1 VNRKTLTVLEFD
13 RIIRMLESKTSTA
26 MGRERAA
33 SLVPETSFDVVSR
46 RLAETDEA
54 FVVESRF
61 GPAPLSGIRDVRPS
75 LDRVR
80 IGGVLSPEELWDI
93 AETIA
98 AGRRL
103 KRFVLRVRGEVAI
116 PSLAALAEGLPDLS
130 DVEEPIRRSVG
141 ENGEILDGASDELAQ
156 VRREIR
162 AAERRVRERLEQLV
176 RSPSVVKMLQ
186 EPIVTIRNERF
197 VLPVKAE
204 HRASFGGIV
213 HDQSASGAT
222 LFIEPEPVV
231 ELNNR
236 LRELRLRER
245 REIER
250 VLAELSSYV
259 RNRHHELR
267 DGIDRLGELD
277 FRFAKAALA
286 REMRATLPVLNA
298 RGYLNIRKGRHP
310 LIAADRVVPL
320 DLELGGRFRTIVV
333 TGPNTGGKTVV
344 LKTVGLFCLMAA
356 SGLFVPAEEGTELAV
371 FDGVFADIGDEQSIE
386 QNLSTF
392 SGHMTNVVRILN
404 ELSPNSLVL
413 LDEIGAG
420 TDPEE
425 GAALAVA
432 ILDHLHRTGC
442 RVVVTTHFGELKAYA
457 YNRDGMVNASM
468 EFDERT
474 LAPTYRLLLGVP
486 GRSMAFTVAE
496 RLGLP
501 KPIVEQARGQVSETG
516 RKVDAMLAALEAD
529 RLAAERGRQEAE
541 ALRREAE
548 RLREDYEA
556 KLAEF
561 REQKSRLLE
570 DARRQAR
577 EIVAHA
583 RREAEAVVADLRR
596 MAQEERAAF
605 KEHHWIEAR
614 RRLDEAEPEPAEPP
628 FKRESARRSRK
639 PEVLAPGDEVRVL
652 SLGREGVLAERAGP
666 GQWVVRMGVLKL
678 TVKEDDIEKIAK
690 TASEPP
696 VSVAVRRTRETSVRT
711 ELDVRGVGLEEA
723 KIETDRFLDEAMM
736 AGLSRVYVIHG
747 KGTGVLREGLRDF
760 LKTHGLVKSFRPGEP
775 SEGGN
780 GVTVVELR

>member
-1 VNRKTLTVLEFD
+1 MTVLEFD
-13 RIIRMLESKTSTA
+13 HIIRMLESKTSTA

-33 SLVPETSFDVVSR
+33 SLVPETSFDVVSQ

-75 LDRVR
+75 LDRAR

-116 PSLAALAEGLPDLS
+116 PSLAALAEGLHDLS
-130 DVEEPIRRSVG
+130 DVEDRIRRSVG
-141 ENGEILDGASDELAQ
+141 ENGEILDEASDELARI
-156 VRREIR
+156 RREIR
-162 AAERRVRERLEQLV
+162 TLERRVRERLEQFV

-186 EPIVTIRNERF
+186 EPIVTIRNDRF

-204 HRASFGGIV
+204 YRVSFAGIV

-250 VLAELSSYV
+250 VLAELSSCV
-259 RNRHHELR
+259 RVRHAELR

-333 TGPNTGGKTVV
+333 TGPNTGGKTVA

-392 SGHMTNVVRILN
+392 SGHMTNIVRILN

-413 LDEIGAG
+413 LDEVGAG

-442 RVVVTTHFGELKAYA
+442 RVMATTHFGELKAYA

-501 KPIVEQARGQVSETG
+501 KPIVEQARSQVGETG

-529 RLAAERGRQEAE
+529 RLAAERGRREAE
-541 ALRREAE
+541 ALQREAE
-548 RLREDYEA
+548 RLRDDYEA
-556 KLAEF
+556 KLAEW

-570 DARRQAR
+570 EARRQAR
-577 EIVAHA
+577 EIVAQA

-596 MAQEERAAF
+596 MAQEKRASF
-605 KEHHWIEAR
+605 KEHQWIEAR
-614 RRLDEAEPEPAEPP
+614 RRLDEAEPEPAQPP
-628 FKRESARRSRK
+628 FGREPVRRSRK

-666 GQWVVRMGVLKL
+666 DQWVVRMGVLKL

-690 TASEPP
+690 TAPEPP
-696 VSVAVRRTRETSVRT
+696 VSVAVRRTRETSART

-723 KIETDRFLDEAMM
+723 KLETDRFLDEAMM
-736 AGLSRVYVIHG
+736 AGLSRVYLIHG